1 MKKKVYITRKIPQCG
16 IDLLKNHFDVQ
27 LNEEERTLTKEELIE
42 KIKGADA
49 VLTQLTDV
57 IDKDVVNEL
66 EKVKIIANYA
76 VGYNNIDVSACKDKN
91 IYVSNTPDVLSDT
104 TAELAWALLFSV
116 SRRIVEA
123 DRYSRSGEWKDFSP
137 KLMLGQDISNK
148 TLGIVGAG
156 RIGIAFA
163 KKSLGFDMKIIYHN
177 RNRDLEFE
185 EKLNAQY
192 VDFDTL
198 LKMSDIISLHVPLTN
213 ETEKLIG
220 EEEFNKMKN
229 NCILI
234 NTARGKVVDEN
245 ALINALKTKKIW
257 GAGLDVYENEPIISE
272 ELIEMDNVV
281 LTPHIGSASNE
292 TRNKMSMMAANNII
306 EVLNGNKPINSV
318 Y

>member
-27 LNEEERTLTKEELIE
+27 INEEERTLTKEELVE
-42 KIKGADA
+42 KIKNADA

-76 VGYNNIDVSACKDKN
+76 VGYNNIDVSSCKDKN

-137 KLMLGQDISNK
+137 KLMLGQDITNK

-177 RNRDLEFE
+177 RSRDLEFE

-198 LKMSDIISLHVPLTN
+198 LKESDIISLHVPLTN
-213 ETEKLIG
+213 ETDKLIG

-234 NTARGKVVDEN
+234 NTARGRVVDEN
-245 ALINALKTKKIW
+245 ALINALSTKKIW
-257 GAGLDVYENEPIISE
+257 GAGLDVYENEPVISE
-272 ELIEMDNVV
+272 KLLKMDNVI